1 MVQPSGGV
9 AARADTNDT
18 NTGPKKCCGI
28 GFLLLALKECV
39 LKAFILSVEFYPFSL
54 SVTTYHQNM
63 CVQISQN
70 QSVDDDA
77 SFSGQIIF
85 HLSPH
90 GQSIDISDHF
100 GFLHTL
106 PDLVS
111 VHIRED
117 VKKFL
122 RNPSIRKGGG
132 GGVLLLQTSR
142 RILQK
147 SC

>member
-1 MVQPSGGV
+1 ML
-9 AARADTNDT
+9 
-18 NTGPKKCCGI
+18 GI
-28 GFLLLALKECV
+28 GFLLLALKRCV
-39 LKAFILSVEFYPFSL
+39 LKACILSVQFYPFSL
-54 SVTTYHQNM
+54 SVTTYHQNL
-63 CVQISQN
+63 CVEISQN
-70 QSVDDDA
+70 QSVDDKA

-111 VHIRED
+111 VHMREG

-122 RNPSIRKGGG
+122 RNPSIRKGGSV
-132 GGVLLLQTSR
+132 GVGYPLGTPLFRELFWY
-142 RILQK
+142 
-147 SC
+147 